1 MKTTKILLKLPL
13 CGFRLWKVKIDDL
26 TVLAFTDFSK
36 LGTLNV
42 ATMNKHVRLISKI
55 VDRNQIRFLTELFML
70 LGPSS
75 HS

>member
-1 MKTTKILLKLPL
+1 M
-13 CGFRLWKVKIDDL
+13 DDL
-26 TVLAFTDFSK
+26 TVLVITDFSK

-70 LGPSS
+70 LVTFKSFLNIT
-75 HS
+75 HD